1 MVGGAGFVVTGVT
14 GVART
19 LCAAGVTVVGV
30 AVVVVFVLPGTVCG
44 GRVPIGGTVGTTAA
58 AGAVALVGGT
68 LEVTALPRAELG
80 RARAVTVAAAAVAA
94 AGGGTTAAGAAGTFP
109 TRVPGGASCR
119 GAGFFFAP
127 FVAGT
132 SISTSS
138 LGIRDTLVRNS
149 FSNACAITTTSSPGL
164 LYT

>member
-1 MVGGAGFVVTGVT
+1 MVGGTGFVATGVT

-19 LCAAGVTVVGV
+19 LCAALTVVGV

-44 GRVPIGGTVGTTAA
+44 GRVPIGGTVGTTGAA
-58 AGAVALVGGT
+58 VAGAVVGGT

-80 RARAVTVAAAAVAA
+80 RALAATVAAAAGA
-94 AGGGTTAAGAAGTFP
+94 AGGGTTAAGAGGTLP